1 MSNSV
6 THHIS
11 FIFALTIGCICSPTS
26 VPPRVPPR
34 PPRVCLPQASAELA
48 PLAKSVLVEL
58 AADAQLT
65 DKVFMALDSDRARR
79 LAKLLATE
87 LLGLE
92 VRCVRVCVCAVCG
105 RHGLAGTSL

>member
-1 MSNSV
+1 
-6 THHIS
+6 
-11 FIFALTIGCICSPTS
+11 
-26 VPPRVPPR
+26 
-34 PPRVCLPQASAELA
+34 
-48 PLAKSVLVEL
+48 LAKSVLVEL

-92 VRCVRVCVCAVCG
+92 VRCAPWPIG
-105 RHGLAGTSL
+105 GTSL

>member
-1 MSNSV
+1 M
-6 THHIS
+6 
-11 FIFALTIGCICSPTS
+11 
-26 VPPRVPPR
+26 
-34 PPRVCLPQASAELA
+34 
-48 PLAKSVLVEL
+48 LVEL

-92 VRCVRVCVCAVCG
+92 VRVCGVCVRVCAAPWPIG
-105 RHGLAGTSL
+105 GTSL